1 MPTDSDE
8 DTFNETT
15 NPDMPTKN
23 IQETISFNSGDT
35 LKETIIPQ
43 TTTKYVQAD
52 LSDSESI
59 VSDNI
64 RKEHSILKNLSK
76 MVELKIKELNQSKSI
91 LEFKYNKYKWY
102 HNFWNI
108 GTIFLSSVLTLV
120 ESSKLV
126 FVDEINETNDT
137 VNEFLILSPIVLG
150 TTITCCASI
159 LKFKKYQESMEEM
172 YIVID
177 KCISMIARLKN
188 KDDDITLIKNIQ
200 KQINICN
207 DCDSCDTLEMDKLIA
222 KFKNE
227 VDEITLSF
235 KKDIINEFST
245 VYKEIELNINH
256 RDYKKYLKLI
266 NDIEYKKHILN
277 KDKES
282 FYENFY
288 HVINSNRVEKMKD
301 DVLER
306 TKSDVNKFG
315 CKVRGS

>member
-1 MPTDSDE
+1 MSTDSGEDTNVSEISTKNIEAELTDSGE
-8 DTFNETT
+8 DTFKESII
-15 NPDMPTKN
+15 PQISTKN
-23 IQETISFNSGDT
+23 I
-35 LKETIIPQ
+35 
-43 TTTKYVQAD
+43 QAD

-59 VSDNI
+59 VSDSI

-126 FVDEINETNDT
+126 FVDEINDTNDT

-207 DCDSCDTLEMDKLIA
+207 DCDSCDTSEMDKLII

-282 FYENFY
+282 FYKNFH
-288 HVINSNRVEKMKD
+288 HVINDNRVEKMKD

-306 TKSDVNKFG
+306 NKPDINKCG